1 MKQRLRHIA
10 ALLTITCMLCACS
23 SDSYPGVEYE
33 YETSGEATN
42 LEEAKATALGSKL
55 RLFIN
60 EQSFFSGS
68 SLNETRG
75 TGPFVVPDTTLAD
88 KNHYSKSVFR
98 IFAFRD
104 RPDSQGPLDY
114 TPDYTMRAGDLN
126 DGNKNCLVDGGS
138 EYTQGLKVHLK
149 SDHTGEL
156 ALMTNNFKYD
166 SILHYS
172 EHYADI
178 GYNFFAYHIDDA
190 VISNAQRESAR
201 IYYDFDIDGT
211 QDIMTGFSKRLTAK
225 TLAERHSKVEL
236 TPEERYK
243 VLNIGN
249 YSSYSS
255 MLNIHPIID
264 MKRALTRLQFRAY
277 PADRSCDSVFIDSIS
292 IESRYHGR
300 ITVAARD
307 SNEIG
312 VSFTEDKKILW
323 LKGRPNEKGLNPDSI
338 GIYKL
343 TDLNPEDNTVRWI
356 PGVSSYDWK
365 KNNYTVIG
373 ADMLVVPDSVYHMT
387 LHYRQLAQTSSDG
400 KTGIYERRD
409 TFTLNVPK
417 IDVNLDKSTDKWIYK
432 PGKLYFV
439 RIGVFGM
446 NGAEVDVATEVW
458 KKGEEILIDAEE
470 TE

>member
-23 SDSYPGVEYE
+23 GDSYPGVEYE

-104 RPDSQGPLDY
+104 RPDNQGPLDY

-178 GYNFFAYHIDDA
+178 GYNFFAYHIDDVA
-190 VISNAQRESAR
+190 INHAQRESDR
-201 IYYDFDIDGT
+201 IYYDIDFDGT

-225 TLAERHSKVEL
+225 TLAERHGLVEL

-264 MKRALTRLQFRAY
+264 MHRELTRLEFRAY
-277 PADRSCDSVFIDSIS
+277 PANTSCNDVYID
-292 IESRYHGR
+292 EVGVYTRHKAR
-300 ITVAARD
+300 LTVAAKD
-307 SNEIG
+307 SSEIG
-312 VSFTEDKKILW
+312 IQFDEQRDTLW
-323 LKGRPNEKGLNPDSI
+323 LKGRDKTKTNPDSI
-338 GIYKL
+338 GIYPL
-343 TDLNPEDNTVRWI
+343 VPLASTNNTVN
-356 PGVSSYDWK
+356 WK
-365 KNNYTVIG
+365 EGMDTKNWANNQYTIVG
-373 ADMLVVPDSVYHMT
+373 NDMLVAPDSVYT
-387 LHYRQLAQTSSDG
+387 LVIRYHQDTNR
-400 KTGIYERRD
+400 GIMRFENQFRLTAPHIEKNFVRA
-409 TFTLNVPK
+409 TE
-417 IDVNLDKSTDKWIYK
+417 KWIYK
-432 PGKLYFV
+432 PGLKYII
-439 RIGVFGM
+439 RIAIYGLAKVGIEATLDII
-446 NGAEVDVATEVW
+446 NDEDDIEVDLE
-458 KKGEEILIDAEE
+458 KMGLQ
-470 TE
+470 